1 MLNIFS
7 CACSGL
13 YILPGKVSIQILC
26 VFFYWMLIFLL
37 LSLMISLYILIQV
50 LYSAYA
56 FLPGCSLSGRNF
68 KVSSEDK
75 NDNFTEVQC
84 MKLLCVCVFCVVF

>member
-7 CACSGL
+7 PAFSGL
-13 YILPGKVSIQILC
+13 YILPGKMSIQTFSL
-26 VFFYWMLIFLL
+26 FFYWMLIFLL
-37 LSLMISLYILIQV
+37 LSLRMSLCILIQV
-50 LYSAYA
+50 LYSTYA

-75 NDNFTEVQC
+75 NYNFTKVQF
-84 MKLLCVCVFCVVF
+84 MKLLYVCAFCVVF